1 MPRLT
6 GLSPQREQQL
16 QERLLLRMSRKYEG
30 RYRSE
35 IRRAM
40 TDIAEGELA
49 GRIGAADETHR
60 ENMRAILLREYSEA
74 FDLFGGRILDA
85 AGKCYHR
92 WERKFDE
99 VPITEEFDRRRQA
112 WIATWVGEKIT
123 QVTNTT
129 HEQVMRIVRE
139 VQAQAVEQGLGEAA
153 TAKLLGDAIR
163 ESGGL
168 LSASRSRTISRT
180 EGHAASSAANRE
192 AAKATGIVK
201 QKEWVASNSERT
213 REDHS
218 MADGQRVNLDDMF
231 EVGGESLM
239 EPGDPAGSP
248 ELIINCRC
256 VSIFHTD

>member
-16 QERLLLRMSRKYEG
+16 QERLLLQMSRKYENA
-30 RYRSE
+30 YRDE

-40 TDIAEGELA
+40 LDIGRSELRGRFGE
-49 GRIGAADETHR
+49 ADQKHR
-60 ENMRAILLREYSEA
+60 ENMSGILLREYTDA
-74 FDLFGGRILDA
+74 FDLFGNRILDA
-85 AGKCYHR
+85 AGKR
-92 WERKFDE
+92 WHALERKLEE

-112 WIATWVGEKIT
+112 WIAQWAGTKIT

-139 VQAQAVEQGLGEAA
+139 VQAQAIAQGLGEAA
-153 TAKLLGDAIR
+153 TARLLGEAIR

-192 AAKATGIVK
+192 AAKSTGIVK
-201 QKEWVASNSERT
+201 QKEWAASNSERT

-218 MADGQRVNLDDMF
+218 FADGQRVSLDDAYS
-231 EVGGESLM
+231 VGGESLM
-239 EPGDPAGSP
+239 EPGDPAGSA
-248 ELIINCRC
+248 EQVINCRC